1 MGIGGHDD
9 GPTSRGGSGTG
20 PHSDAPRSDGLRNP
34 GDLVRRLQA
43 GDYEGAARAL
53 EISQASTNELIQ
65 ALAELGADLA
75 HERKV
80 REARLSTLMDVVTQ
94 IAVRNYAVRAE
105 ISDAKDA
112 IDGVAAG
119 LNMLREELQ
128 STTVS
133 RAYLDN
139 IFASLPDALFV
150 TTQVGAIRSV
160 NNAAVDMLGYMRR
173 ELIGKPLS
181 EFVPLDLGSSS
192 IHQLRGEELVL
203 VDKQGTSLVVSCSA
217 SALYNESRFD
227 GFVCIL
233 HDITGRKRADEERQ
247 RLHDELR
254 EQAEIIRRMSTPLIP
269 ISDEIMVMP
278 LVGAVD
284 AQRADQILS
293 SILTGIATNH
303 PRVAIIDITALAGVD
318 ADVANTILRAASA
331 ARLLG
336 VDVYLTGMRAEVAR
350 TLIETGLDLSGIVT
364 CSTLKTGIA
373 LSTKRLHDRTTKR

>member
-1 MGIGGHDD
+1 
-9 GPTSRGGSGTG
+9 
-20 PHSDAPRSDGLRNP
+20 LRNP
-34 GDLVRRLQA
+34 GDLVRKLQS
-43 GDYEGAARAL
+43 GDYDGAARAL
-53 EISQASTNELIQ
+53 EMSTTSSNDLTR

-75 HERKV
+75 HDRKV
-80 REARLSTLMDVVTQ
+80 REARLSALMDVVTQ
-94 IAVRNYAVRAE
+94 IAVRNYAVRAD

-112 IDGVAAG
+112 IDGVAVG

-150 TTQVGAIRSV
+150 TTQEGMVRSV
-160 NNAAVDMLGYMRR
+160 NNAAVDLLGYARR
-173 ELIGKPLS
+173 EMVGKPLV
-181 EFVPLDLGSSS
+181 EFVPLELGSSS
-192 IHQLRGEELVL
+192 IHQLRGEELML
-203 VDKQGTSLVVSCSA
+203 VDKQGISIIVSCSA
-217 SALYNESRFD
+217 SALYNETRLD
-227 GFVCIL
+227 GFVCVL

-254 EQAEIIRRMSTPLIP
+254 EQAEVIRKMSTPLIP

-284 AQRADQILS
+284 PARAEQILT
-293 SILTGIATNH
+293 SILSGIATNH
-303 PRVAIIDITALAGVD
+303 PRVAIIDITALAAID
-318 ADVANTILRAASA
+318 TDVANTILRAAAA

-350 TLIETGLDLSGIVT
+350 TLIDTGLDLSAIVT

-373 LSTKRLHDRTTKR
+373 ISTKRLHDRRKR

>member
-1 MGIGGHDD
+1 MAIGGHDD
-9 GPTSRGGSGTG
+9 GPTSRVGAG
-20 PHSDAPRSDGLRNP
+20 PNSASPRSDSFRNP
-34 GDLVRRLQA
+34 GDLVRKLQS

-53 EISQASTNELIQ
+53 EISNISSNDLIH

-75 HERKV
+75 HDRKV
-80 REARLSTLMDVVTQ
+80 REARLSALMDVVTQ
-94 IAVRNYAVRAE
+94 IAVRNYSVRADITE
-105 ISDAKDA
+105 SKDA
-112 IDGVAAG
+112 IDGVAVG

-150 TTQVGAIRSV
+150 TAQDGKIRSV
-160 NNAAVDMLGYMRR
+160 NNAAVDLLGYARL
-173 ELIGKPLS
+173 ELIGKPLI
-181 EFVPLDLGSSS
+181 EFVPLELGASG
-192 IHQLRGEELVL
+192 IHQLRGEELIL
-203 VDKQGTSLVVSCSA
+203 VDKHGTSIVVSCSA
-217 SALYNESRFD
+217 SALYNESRLD
-227 GFVCIL
+227 GFVCVL

-254 EQAEIIRRMSTPLIP
+254 EQAEMIRKMSTPLIP

-284 AQRADQILS
+284 PARAEQILT

-303 PRVAIIDITALAGVD
+303 PRVAIIDITALAAVD
-318 ADVANTILRAASA
+318 TDVANTILRAAAA

-350 TLIETGLDLSGIVT
+350 TLIDTGLDLSGVVT

-373 LSTKRLHDRTTKR
+373 LSTKRLHDRAKR

>member
-1 MGIGGHDD
+1 MAIGGHDD
-9 GPTSRGGSGTG
+9 GPTSRVGAG
-20 PHSDAPRSDGLRNP
+20 PHSDSPRSDSLRNP
-34 GDLVRRLQA
+34 GDLVRKLQS
-43 GDYEGAARAL
+43 GDYDGAARAL
-53 EISQASTNELIQ
+53 EISNTSSNDLIH

-75 HERKV
+75 HDRKV
-80 REARLSTLMDVVTQ
+80 REARLSALMDVVTQ
-94 IAVRNYAVRAE
+94 IAVRNYSVRAD

-112 IDGVAAG
+112 IDGVAVG

-150 TTQVGAIRSV
+150 TTQEGMIRSV
-160 NNAAVDMLGYMRR
+160 NNAAVDLLGYARR
-173 ELIGKPLS
+173 EVIGKPLF
-181 EFVPLDLGSSS
+181 EFVPLELGASS

-203 VDKQGTSLVVSCSA
+203 VDKQGTSIVVSCSA
-217 SALYNESRFD
+217 SALYNESRLD
-227 GFVCIL
+227 GFVCVL

-254 EQAEIIRRMSTPLIP
+254 EQAEVIRKMSTPLIP

-284 AQRADQILS
+284 PARAEQILT
-293 SILTGIATNH
+293 SILSGIAANH
-303 PRVAIIDITALAGVD
+303 PRVAIIDITALAAVD
-318 ADVANTILRAASA
+318 TDVANTILRAAAA

-373 LSTKRLHDRTTKR
+373 LSTKRLHDRSKR

>member
-1 MGIGGHDD
+1 MPIGDD
-9 GPTSRGGSGTG
+9 GPNSRNSTG
-20 PHSDAPRSDGLRNP
+20 PHSDSPRSDGLRSP
-34 GDLVRRLQA
+34 GDLVRKLQA

-53 EISQASTNELIQ
+53 EISTVSTNDLIR

-75 HERKV
+75 HDRKV
-80 REARLSTLMDVVTQ
+80 REARLSALMDVVTQ
-94 IAVRNYAVRAE
+94 IAIRNYGVRAE
-105 ISDAKDA
+105 ITDAKDA
-112 IDGVAAG
+112 IDGVAVG

-150 TTQVGAIRSV
+150 TTEHGTIRSV
-160 NNAAVDMLGYMRR
+160 NNAAVDMLGHARR
-173 ELIGKPLS
+173 DMVGKPLT
-181 EFVPLDLGSSS
+181 EFVPLDLGSNS

-203 VDKQGTSLVVSCSA
+203 VDKQGTSIVVSCSA
-217 SALYNESRFD
+217 SALYNESKLD
-227 GFVCIL
+227 GFVCVL

-254 EQAEIIRRMSTPLIP
+254 EQAELIRRMSTPLIP

-278 LVGAVD
+278 LVGTVD
-284 AQRADQILS
+284 PARANQILE
-293 SILTGIATNH
+293 SILTGIAANH
-303 PRVAIIDITALAGVD
+303 PRVAIIDITALAAVD
-318 ADVANTILRAASA
+318 ADVANTILRAAA
-331 ARLLG
+331 ASRLLG
-336 VDVYLTGMRAEVAR
+336 VDVYVTGMRSEVAR

-373 LSTKRLHDRTTKR
+373 LSTKRLHDRAKR

>member
-1 MGIGGHDD
+1 
-9 GPTSRGGSGTG
+9 
-20 PHSDAPRSDGLRNP
+20 
-34 GDLVRRLQA
+34 
-43 GDYEGAARAL
+43 
-53 EISQASTNELIQ
+53 
-65 ALAELGADLA
+65 
-75 HERKV
+75 
-80 REARLSTLMDVVTQ
+80 
-94 IAVRNYAVRAE
+94 VRAD

-150 TTQVGAIRSV
+150 TTQEGAIRSV
-160 NNAAVDMLGYMRR
+160 NNAAVDMLGYTRR
-173 ELIGKPLS
+173 ELVGKPLV
-181 EFVPLDLGSSS
+181 EFVPLELGSSS

-203 VDKQGTSLVVSCSA
+203 VDKQGMSIVVSCSA
-217 SALYNESRFD
+217 SALYNESRLD
-227 GFVCIL
+227 GFVCVL

-254 EQAEIIRRMSTPLIP
+254 EQAELIRKMSTPLIP

-278 LVGAVD
+278 LVGTVD
-284 AQRADQILS
+284 PARADQILS
-293 SILTGIATNH
+293 SILTGIAANH
-303 PRVAIIDITALAGVD
+303 PRVAIIDITALAAVD
-318 ADVANTILRAASA
+318 ADVANTILRAAAA

-373 LSTKRLHDRTTKR
+373 LSTKRLHDRKRR

>member
-1 MGIGGHDD
+1 MAIGGYDD
-9 GPTSRGGSGTG
+9 GPTSRSGSG
-20 PHSDAPRSDGLRNP
+20 PHSASPRSDAFRSP
-34 GDLVRRLQA
+34 GDLVRKLQA

-53 EISQASTNELIQ
+53 EVSSSSSNELMR
-65 ALAELGADLA
+65 ALAELAADLA

-80 REARLSTLMDVVTQ
+80 REGRLSSLMDVVTQ
-94 IAVRNYAVRAE
+94 IAVRNYSVRAE
-105 ISDAKDA
+105 ISEAKDA
-112 IDGVAAG
+112 IDGVAVG

-150 TTQVGAIRSV
+150 TTHDGSIRSV
-160 NNAAVDMLGYMRR
+160 NNAATDLLGHARR
-173 ELIGKPLS
+173 DLVGKPLS
-181 EFVPLDLGSSS
+181 EFVPLELGEN

-203 VDKQGTSLVVSCSA
+203 VDKHGMSIVVSCSV
-217 SALYNESRFD
+217 SALYNDSRFD
-227 GFVCIL
+227 GFVCVL
-233 HDITGRKRADEERQ
+233 HDITERKRADEERQ

-254 EQAEIIRRMSTPLIP
+254 EQAEVIRKMSTPLIP

-284 AQRADQILS
+284 PERADQILT
-293 SILTGIATNH
+293 SILTGIAANH

-318 ADVANTILRAASA
+318 ADVANTIMRAASA

-336 VDVYLTGMRAEVAR
+336 VEVFLTGMRAEVAR

-373 LSTKRLHDRTTKR
+373 LSQKRLHDRGKR

>member
-1 MGIGGHDD
+1 MAIGGQDD
-9 GPTSRGGSGTG
+9 GPASRTGSG
-20 PHSDAPRSDGLRNP
+20 PHSSSPRSDSLRSP
-34 GDLVRRLQA
+34 GDLVRKLQA

-53 EISQASTNELIQ
+53 EVSTTISNELIR

-75 HERKV
+75 HDRKV
-80 REARLSTLMDVVTQ
+80 REARLSALMDVVTQ
-94 IAVRNYAVRAE
+94 IAIRNYSVRAD

-112 IDGVAAG
+112 IDGVAVG

-150 TTQVGAIRSV
+150 TTQEGTIRSV
-160 NNAAVDMLGYMRR
+160 NNAAVDLLGYARR
-173 ELIGKPLS
+173 ELVGKQLI
-181 EFVPLDLGSSS
+181 EFVPLELSASS
-192 IHQLRGEELVL
+192 IHQLRGEELML
-203 VDKQGTSLVVSCSA
+203 VDQQGTSIIVSCSV
-217 SALYNESRFD
+217 SALYNETRLD
-227 GFVCIL
+227 GFVCVL

-254 EQAEIIRRMSTPLIP
+254 EQAEVIRNMSTPLIP

-284 AQRADQILS
+284 PARAEQILT
-293 SILTGIATNH
+293 SILSGIATNH
-303 PRVAIIDITALAGVD
+303 PRVAIIDITALAAVD
-318 ADVANTILRAASA
+318 TDVANTILRAAAA

-373 LSTKRLHDRTTKR
+373 LSTKRLHDRRKR

>member
-1 MGIGGHDD
+1 MAGGHDD
-9 GPTSRGGSGTG
+9 GPTSRGTG
-20 PHSDAPRSDGLRNP
+20 PHSGPRSDSLRNP
-34 GDLVRRLQA
+34 GDLIRKLQA

-53 EISQASTNELIQ
+53 ELSSVASNELIR
-65 ALAELGADLA
+65 ALAELAADLA
-75 HERKV
+75 HDRKIRER
-80 REARLSTLMDVVTQ
+80 RLSSPMDVVTQ
-94 IAVRNYAVRAE
+94 IAVPNYAVRAE

-150 TTQVGAIRSV
+150 STQDGMIRSV
-160 NNAAVDMLGYMRR
+160 NNAAVDLLGYSRR
-173 ELIGKPLS
+173 ELVGKPLA
-181 EFVPLDLGSSS
+181 EFVPLELGASS

-203 VDKQGTSLVVSCSA
+203 VDKQGTSIVVSCSA
-217 SALYNESRFD
+217 SALYNESRLD
-227 GFVCIL
+227 GFVVVL

-254 EQAEIIRRMSTPLIP
+254 EQAEVIRKMSTPLIP

-284 AQRADQILS
+284 PQRADQILS
-293 SILTGIATNH
+293 SILTGIAANH
-303 PRVAIIDITALAGVD
+303 PRVAIIDITALAAVD
-318 ADVANTILRAASA
+318 TDVANTILRAAAA

-373 LSTKRLHDRTTKR
+373 ISTKRLHDQKKR

>member
-1 MGIGGHDD
+1 MAIGGHDD
-9 GPTSRGGSGTG
+9 APTSHAGAG
-20 PHSDAPRSDGLRNP
+20 PHSASPRSDSLRNP
-34 GDLVRRLQA
+34 GELVRKLQA
-43 GDYEGAARAL
+43 GDFEGAARAL
-53 EISQASTNELIQ
+53 DVSATASNDLIR

-75 HERKV
+75 HDRKV
-80 REARLSTLMDVVTQ
+80 REKRLSTLMDVVTQ
-94 IAVRNYAVRAE
+94 IAVRNYAVRAD

-112 IDGVAAG
+112 IDGVAVG
-119 LNMLREELQ
+119 LNMLREELE

-150 TTQVGAIRSV
+150 TTQEGIVRSV
-160 NNAAVDMLGYMRR
+160 NNAAVDLLGHARR
-173 ELIGKPLS
+173 ELVGKPLI
-181 EFVPLDLGSSS
+181 EFVPIELGSNS
-192 IHQLRGEELVL
+192 IHQLRGEELFL

-217 SALYNESRFD
+217 SALYNESRLD
-227 GFVCIL
+227 GFVCVL
-233 HDITGRKRADEERQ
+233 HDITGRKRAEEERQ

-254 EQAEIIRRMSTPLIP
+254 EQAEVIRKMSTPLIP

-284 AQRADQILS
+284 PGRADQILE
-293 SILTGIATNH
+293 SILTGIAANH
-303 PRVAIIDITALAGVD
+303 PRVAIIDITALAAVD
-318 ADVANTILRAASA
+318 ADVANTILRAAAA

-350 TLIETGLDLSGIVT
+350 TLIDTGLDLSGVVT

-373 LSTKRLHDRTTKR
+373 LSTKRLHDRKKR

>member
-1 MGIGGHDD
+1 MAIGGHDD
-9 GPTSRGGSGTG
+9 GPTSRSGAG
-20 PHSDAPRSDGLRNP
+20 PNSASPRSEGLRSP
-34 GDLVRRLQA
+34 GELVRKLQA

-53 EISQASTNELIQ
+53 EVSSTSSNELIR
-65 ALAELGADLA
+65 ALAELAADLA

-80 REARLSTLMDVVTQ
+80 RETRLSSLMDVVTQ
-94 IAVRNYAVRAE
+94 IAVRNYSVQAD

-112 IDGVAAG
+112 IDGVAVG

-128 STTVS
+128 TTTVS

-150 TTQVGAIRSV
+150 TTQDGTIRSV
-160 NNAAVDMLGYMRR
+160 NNAATDLLGFARR
-173 ELIGKPLS
+173 ELIGKKLDG
-181 EFVPLDLGSSS
+181 FVPLELGTN
-192 IHQLRGEELVL
+192 IHQVRGEELVL
-203 VDKQGTSLVVSCSA
+203 VDKQGTSIVVSCSA
-217 SALYNESRFD
+217 SALYNESRLD
-227 GFVCIL
+227 GFVCVL

-254 EQAEIIRRMSTPLIP
+254 EQAEVIRKMSTPLIP

-284 AQRADQILS
+284 PERAEQVLT
-293 SILTGIATNH
+293 SILAGIAASH
-303 PRVAIIDITALAGVD
+303 PRVAIIDITALAAVD
-318 ADVANTILRAASA
+318 ADVANTILRAAAA

-336 VDVYLTGMRAEVAR
+336 VEVFLTGMRAEVAR
-350 TLIETGLDLSGIVT
+350 TLLETGLDLSGVVT

-373 LSTKRLHDRTTKR
+373 LALKRMHDRSKR

>member
-1 MGIGGHDD
+1 MAIGGGQDE
-9 GPTSRGGSGTG
+9 GPTSRASAG
-20 PHSDAPRSDGLRNP
+20 PHSDAPRSDSLRNP
-34 GDLVRRLQA
+34 GDLVRKLQA

-53 EISQASTNELIQ
+53 EVSHASTNELIH
-65 ALAELGADLA
+65 ALAELATDLA
-75 HERKV
+75 HDRKV
-80 REARLSTLMDVVTQ
+80 RESRLAALMDVVTQ
-94 IAVRNYAVRAE
+94 IAIRNYSVRAE

-112 IDGVAAG
+112 IDGVAVG

-150 TTQVGAIRSV
+150 TMPDGAIRSV
-160 NNAAVDMLGYMRR
+160 NNAAIDMLGFTRR
-173 ELIGKPLS
+173 ELVGKPLI
-181 EFVPLDLGSSS
+181 EFVPLELEASS
-192 IHQLRGEELVL
+192 IHQLRGEQLVL
-203 VDKQGTSLVVSCSA
+203 VDKRGISIIVSCSV
-217 SALYNESRFD
+217 SALYNESRLE
-227 GFVCIL
+227 GFVCVL

-254 EQAEIIRRMSTPLIP
+254 EQAEVIRKMSAPLIP

-284 AQRADQILS
+284 PARAEQILS
-293 SILTGIATNH
+293 SILSGIAANH
-303 PRVAIIDITALAGVD
+303 PRVAIIDITALVTVD
-318 ADVANTILRAASA
+318 ADVANTILRAAGA

-350 TLIETGLDLSGIVT
+350 TLIETGLDLSSIVT

-373 LSTKRLHDRTTKR
+373 LSTKRLHDRTRR

>member
-1 MGIGGHDD
+1 MAIGGHDD
-9 GPTSRGGSGTG
+9 GPTSRSGTG
-20 PHSDAPRSDGLRNP
+20 PHSDSPRSDGLRSP
-34 GDLVRRLQA
+34 GDLVRKLQA

-53 EISQASTNELIQ
+53 ELSNVLSNDLIR

-75 HERKV
+75 HDRKV
-80 REARLSTLMDVVTQ
+80 REARLSALMDVVTQ
-94 IAVRNYAVRAE
+94 IAIRNYSVRAD
-105 ISDAKDA
+105 ITDAKDA
-112 IDGVAAG
+112 IDGVAVG

-150 TTQVGAIRSV
+150 TTQEGMIRSV
-160 NNAAVDMLGYMRR
+160 NNAAVDLLGYARP
-173 ELIGKPLS
+173 ELVGEPLS
-181 EFVPLDLGSSS
+181 AFVPLELGASS
-192 IHQLRGEELVL
+192 IHQLRGEELML
-203 VDKQGTSLVVSCSA
+203 VDKQGTSLIVSCSA
-217 SALYNESRFD
+217 SALYNESRLD
-227 GFVCIL
+227 GFVCVL

-254 EQAEIIRRMSTPLIP
+254 EQAEVIRKMSTPLIP

-284 AQRADQILS
+284 PARADQILS
-293 SILTGIATNH
+293 SILSGIAANH
-303 PRVAIIDITALAGVD
+303 PRVAIIDITALAAVD
-318 ADVANTILRAASA
+318 TDVANTILRAASA

-350 TLIETGLDLSGIVT
+350 TLIETGLDLSGVVT

-373 LSTKRLHDRTTKR
+373 ISTKRLHDRHKR

>member
-1 MGIGGHDD
+1 MAIGGHDD
-9 GPTSRGGSGTG
+9 GPTSRGGTG
-20 PHSDAPRSDGLRNP
+20 PHSSGSPRSDTLRNP
-34 GDLVRRLQA
+34 GDLVRKLQS
-43 GDYEGAARAL
+43 GDYDGAARAL
-53 EISQASTNELIQ
+53 EMSTTSSNDLTR

-75 HERKV
+75 HDRKV
-80 REARLSTLMDVVTQ
+80 REARLSALMDVVTQ
-94 IAVRNYAVRAE
+94 IAVRNYAVRAD

-112 IDGVAAG
+112 IDGVAVG

-150 TTQVGAIRSV
+150 TTQEGMVRSV
-160 NNAAVDMLGYMRR
+160 NNAAVDLLGYARR
-173 ELIGKPLS
+173 EMVGKPLV
-181 EFVPLDLGSSS
+181 EFVPLELGSSS
-192 IHQLRGEELVL
+192 IHQLRGEELML
-203 VDKQGTSLVVSCSA
+203 VDKQGISIIVSCSA
-217 SALYNESRFD
+217 SALYNETRLD
-227 GFVCIL
+227 GFVCVL

-254 EQAEIIRRMSTPLIP
+254 EQAEVIRKMSTPLIP

-284 AQRADQILS
+284 PARAEQILT
-293 SILTGIATNH
+293 SILSGIATNH
-303 PRVAIIDITALAGVD
+303 PRVAIIDITALAAID
-318 ADVANTILRAASA
+318 TDVANTILRAAAA

-350 TLIETGLDLSGIVT
+350 TLIDTGLDLSAIVT

-373 LSTKRLHDRTTKR
+373 ISTKRLHDRRKR

>member
-1 MGIGGHDD
+1 M
-9 GPTSRGGSGTG
+9 RK
-20 PHSDAPRSDGLRNP
+20 
-34 GDLVRRLQA
+34 LQA

-53 EISQASTNELIQ
+53 EVSHAATNDLIH
-65 ALAELGADLA
+65 ALAELAGDLA

-80 REARLSTLMDVVTQ
+80 REARLGALMDVVTQ
-94 IAVRNYAVRAE
+94 IAIRNYSVRAE

-112 IDGVAAG
+112 IDGVAVG

-150 TTQVGAIRSV
+150 TTPNGVVRSV
-160 NNAAVDMLGYMRR
+160 NNAGVDMLGYTRK
-173 ELIGKPLS
+173 ELVGQPLL
-181 EFVPLDLGSSS
+181 EFVPLELSVTSN
-192 IHQLRGEELVL
+192 HQLRGEQLML
-203 VDKQGTSLVVSCSA
+203 VDKQGTSIIVSCSV
-217 SALYNESRFD
+217 SALYNESRLD
-227 GFVCIL
+227 GFVCVL

-254 EQAEIIRRMSTPLIP
+254 EQAELIRKMSAPLIP

-284 AQRADQILS
+284 PARAEQILT
-293 SILTGIATNH
+293 SILTGIAANH
-303 PRVAIIDITALAGVD
+303 PRVAIIDITALVAVD
-318 ADVANTILRAASA
+318 ADVANTILRAAGA

-373 LSTKRLHDRTTKR
+373 LSTKRIHDRSKR

>member
-1 MGIGGHDD
+1 MAIGGHDD
-9 GPTSRGGSGTG
+9 GPTSRGGG
-20 PHSDAPRSDGLRNP
+20 PHSAPRSDNLRTP
-34 GDLVRRLQA
+34 GDLIRKLQT

-53 EISQASTNELIQ
+53 EVSNVVSNELLR
-65 ALAELGADLA
+65 ALAELAADLA
-75 HERKV
+75 HDRKV
-80 REARLSTLMDVVTQ
+80 RERRLSGLMDVVTQ
-94 IAVRNYAVRAE
+94 IAIRNYSVRAE

-150 TTQVGAIRSV
+150 TTQEGMVRSV
-160 NNAAVDMLGYMRR
+160 NNAGVDLLGYSRR
-173 ELIGKPLS
+173 ELIGNPLS
-181 EFVPLDLGSSS
+181 GFVPLELGASG

-203 VDKQGTSLVVSCSA
+203 VDKQGTSIVVSCSV
-217 SALYNESRFD
+217 SALYNETRLD
-227 GFVCIL
+227 GFVCVL

-254 EQAEIIRRMSTPLIP
+254 EQAELIRKMSTPLIP

-278 LVGAVD
+278 LVGTVD
-284 AQRADQILS
+284 PERADQILS
-293 SILTGIATNH
+293 SILTGIAANH
-303 PRVAIIDITALAGVD
+303 PRVAIIDITALAAVD
-318 ADVANTILRAASA
+318 SDVANTILRAAAA

-373 LSTKRLHDRTTKR
+373 LSTKRLHDRTKR

>member
-1 MGIGGHDD
+1 MAIGDD
-9 GPTSRGGSGTG
+9 GPNSRNSTG
-20 PHSDAPRSDGLRNP
+20 PHSDAPRSDGLRSP
-34 GDLVRRLQA
+34 GELVRKLQA
-43 GDYEGAARAL
+43 GEYEAAARAL
-53 EISQASTNELIQ
+53 EISTVSTNDLIR

-75 HERKV
+75 HERKI
-80 REARLSTLMDVVTQ
+80 REGRLTALMDVVTQ
-94 IAVRNYAVRAE
+94 IAIRNYGVRAE

-112 IDGVAAG
+112 IDGVAVG

-139 IFASLPDALFV
+139 IFASLPDALLV
-150 TTQVGAIRSV
+150 TNQDGTIRSV
-160 NNAAVDMLGYMRR
+160 NNAAVDMLGYIRR
-173 ELIGKPLS
+173 ELVGKPLS

-192 IHQLRGEELVL
+192 IHQLRGEELVI
-203 VDKQGTSLVVSCSA
+203 VDKHGTSIVVSCSA
-217 SALYNESRFD
+217 SALYNESKLD

-254 EQAEIIRRMSTPLIP
+254 EQAELIRRMSTPLIP

-278 LVGAVD
+278 LVGTVD
-284 AQRADQILS
+284 PARADQILE
-293 SILTGIATNH
+293 SILTGIAANH
-303 PRVAIIDITALAGVD
+303 PRVAIIDITALAAVD
-318 ADVANTILRAASA
+318 ADVANTILRAAAA

-336 VDVYLTGMRAEVAR
+336 VDVYVTGMRAEVAR

-373 LSTKRLHDRTTKR
+373 LSTKRLQHRAKR

>member
-1 MGIGGHDD
+1 MAMGGQDD
-9 GPTSRGGSGTG
+9 GPTSRVGAG
-20 PHSDAPRSDGLRNP
+20 PRSDSPRSDSLRNP
-34 GDLVRRLQA
+34 GDLVRKLQA
-43 GDYEGAARAL
+43 GDYDGAARAL
-53 EISQASTNELIQ
+53 ELSNASSNDLIH

-75 HERKV
+75 HDRKV
-80 REARLSTLMDVVTQ
+80 REARLTALMDVVTQ
-94 IAVRNYAVRAE
+94 IAVRNYSVRAD

-112 IDGVAAG
+112 IDGVAVG

-150 TTQVGAIRSV
+150 TTEDGMIRSI
-160 NNAAVDMLGYMRR
+160 NNAAVDLLGYARR
-173 ELIGKPLS
+173 EVIGKALL
-181 EFVPLDLGSSS
+181 EFVPLELGARS
-192 IHQLRGEELVL
+192 IHQLRGEELIL
-203 VDKQGTSLVVSCSA
+203 LDKQGTSIVVSCSA
-217 SALYNESRFD
+217 SALYNESRLD
-227 GFVCIL
+227 GFVCVL

-247 RLHDELR
+247 RLHEELR
-254 EQAEIIRRMSTPLIP
+254 EQAEVIRKMSTPLIP

-284 AQRADQILS
+284 PARAEQILT
-293 SILTGIATNH
+293 SILSGIAANH
-303 PRVAIIDITALAGVD
+303 PRVAIIDITALAAVD
-318 ADVANTILRAASA
+318 TDVANTILRAAAA

-373 LSTKRLHDRTTKR
+373 LSTKRLHDRSKR